1 MLGTLT
7 IDPVKTRTVS
17 DMAGDCETVSQLV
30 RLVCIASSTGLDLS
44 VHSRYELRRNN

>member
-17 DMAGDCETVSQLV
+17 DCETVSQLV

-44 VHSRYELRRNN
+44 VHSQYELRRNN